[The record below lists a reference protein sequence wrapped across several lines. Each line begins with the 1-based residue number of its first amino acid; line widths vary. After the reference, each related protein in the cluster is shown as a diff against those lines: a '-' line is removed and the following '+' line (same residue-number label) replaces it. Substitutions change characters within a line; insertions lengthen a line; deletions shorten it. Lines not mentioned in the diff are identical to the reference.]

1 MHIEKS
7 QIKSAMLP
15 VAMIGGAVFYQW
27 IGYLTF
33 LSPYLIFM
41 MLLITYCKLDFRDLK
56 LQKEHFI
63 LLMVQM
69 ALSAIVYFSIQ
80 PFNQTIAAGIFICV
94 FIPTATA
101 APVITSMLGGR
112 ISFVVTYSLLC
123 NMVVA
128 IIGPII
134 FAAIGNNT
142 NLTLL
147 QSTLMICTKVL
158 PLLVCPF
165 ILALLLRYITPDIH
179 TYVNSHQQLSFYMWA
194 VALFII
200 VGSCVSFCI
209 KTWDDSKLPTV
220 IGLVT
225 GALIVCLLQFYM
237 GRKIGNIFDDK
248 VSGGQSLG
256 QKNTVLAVWIA
267 LAYLAPI
274 ASLAPAAYI
283 AWQNSVNSWQLMKYH
298 SQEE

>member
-112 ISFVVTYSLLC
+112 ISFVATYSLLC

-165 ILALLLRYITPDIH
+165 IMALLLRYITPNIH